1 MKNDAK
7 MSNRERDKNTFELN
21 MKEMNTFPT
30 RPLWAILR
38 NTCMEF
44 EKQLHIMELL
54 DKVCILIVF
63 PNNN

>member
-7 MSNRERDKNTFELN
+7 TYNREMDKNTFELN

-38 NTCMEF
+38 MEF
-44 EKQLHIMELL
+44 EKQFHIMELL